1 GIQDKIAQI
10 QANIMEHKK
19 KLTNSTG
26 CDPPLNK
33 TTPGVDITSGNGVP
47 QSSYTDAVDLTG
59 TNSSSYPLSELSL
72 ASIQKGAKVMPKTWK
87 LNERGELV
95 DEAGRVITVDSRVQ
109 TLKANLR
116 AKVETEPKP
125 VEEVVEEPKD
135 EFYDPRIVEKPT
147 SARIKQGLK
156 FIERGVY
163 ERAGE
168 KMRHQQQIERLQE
181 EIAATAKKT
190 GISAATKLALLTP
203 NNFAVTVVPD
213 VEWWDAPLLKTGT
226 YDNFEPTSLDLRK
239 IEVVTDLVEH
249 PELIDPPII
258 EKKLPVPIY
267 LTKEERIKIRRQRRR
282 EAELEKREKIRMGL
296 VLPDDPKLKLSNFM
310 RSKTDEAVLAPSS
323 LESSVRKQMEVRL
336 QAGIL
341 HNELNKLTK
350 EQRSEKKTKRLME
363 DTSQKAH
370 IAVFRLN
377 HMKNSKNRYKV
388 DINAQQFKLTGR
400 IITSPDVCIVIAEG
414 GPKNIKKYKKLL
426 LNRIKW
432 AEEDLAEPA
441 GPSESGGFV
450 KNECRLVWE
459 GTVKRRA
466 FGNWKVK
473 SFSSSSQA
481 REHLTRFHVE
491 HYWDLGITE
500 AIMEMENID
509 EAE

>member
-1 GIQDKIAQI
+1 LG
-10 QANIMEHKK
+10 
-19 KLTNSTG
+19 L
-26 CDPPLNK
+26 
-33 TTPGVDITSGNGVP
+33 SG
-47 QSSYTDAVDLTG
+47 
-59 TNSSSYPLSELSL
+59 
-72 ASIQKGAKVMPKTWK
+72 
-87 LNERGELV
+87 
-95 DEAGRVITVDSRVQ
+95 
-109 TLKANLR
+109 
-116 AKVETEPKP
+116 
-125 VEEVVEEPKD
+125 
-135 EFYDPRIVEKPT
+135 
-147 SARIKQGLK
+147 
-156 FIERGVY
+156 
-163 ERAGE
+163 
-168 KMRHQQQIERLQE
+168 
-181 EIAATAKKT
+181 
-190 GISAATKLALLTP
+190 
-203 NNFAVTVVPD
+203 
-213 VEWWDAPLLKTGT
+213 
-226 YDNFEPTSLDLRK
+226 LDLRK